1 MRNHRST
8 ADPVIRLH
16 LLDFSKEKINLI
28 YIAAPGIPTQ
38 LLHRGARCTKW
49 KRRGK
54 IPNIKPHL
62 LPVDDLVTQ
71 LIGDVLGF
79 LPLAELQPS
88 TPDYVYLRLVGML
101 FQMKEVLEQ
110 IKVGS
115 IPTNASQR

>member
-1 MRNHRST
+1 M
-8 ADPVIRLH
+8 IRLQTFN
-16 LLDFSKEKINLI
+16 LPEKKINLI
-28 YIAAPGIPTQ
+28 HPATLGVPTW
-38 LLHRGARCTKW
+38 LLHRGTRSA
-49 KRRGK
+49 KRKERRK

-88 TPDYVYLRLVGML
+88 TPDYVYLRLVGMG

-115 IPTNASQR
+115 IPKNASQR